1 MARRTTSLMCTAL
14 YDYSGSEMHSL
25 SFREG
30 DTIQVITQLDSG
42 WWDGI
47 CNNQRGWF
55 PSNYVTN
62 LHSVM
67 LGPDPPTPTE
77 PFQQSPAPQYGQWR
91 RLTTQEGREY
101 FYNPDTREY
110 SWELPGDYAQGPST
124 AGSHSPISI
133 STGTTAT
140 PGSATIATPYGAPFQ
155 NGHFGPGNG
164 VSSVSDHDSDSGY
177 SAQSTTLP
185 EGWSIFELEDGS
197 IIYHNFQTQ
206 ETRTTPPE
214 FSRQGPLT
222 SPVPATPLS
231 PTGSVGSG
239 VPSTPTQMV
248 PQPLQYAT
256 GTIRR
261 VEGLPQNWGKKQTP
275 DGRVYY
281 YHMLTDE
288 TTWNIEDVDPETG
301 DLVRKAN
308 GKRDSASSEGS
319 NDATRFLVELNANAT
334 TSNRMSWNRTTTE
347 IVTAIQ
353 NLTQSAKNNHKEKF
367 IAQSSA
373 IVESIRVMLYASDTA
388 RKEGPVL
395 ASHRTLK
402 VHHKH
407 IMGSLSKL
415 VLMAK
420 QASGVWPPPDSVE
433 KMQQAANDVFI
444 SVRQFVNAAQDAG
457 VEIKEKYLADM
468 QSGAAVRGQDDN
480 GSMRSQ
486 RTDGTNGSSTTTLG
500 NGQPTN
506 SELIANLEGH
516 TKTVIKMINSLV
528 RTVRANQCAPSQ
540 LITQVRSMV
549 TEVGN
554 FLTVVDEIPLDS
566 LNDELTVDFK
576 VNRLGL
582 YNSISGL
589 VMDTQTATNQYAPA
603 NAVEQ
608 VLAAT
613 GTVERAIKDLLVS
626 TKFLIEEKESLE
638 QETLQNYLQKY
649 GGRRGSDASYMRRR
663 AMSTSFVSGHG
674 PGSGSLVASAT
685 ANAAAATAA
694 AAAAAV
700 AANKPPGTS
709 ESEHEESEYEETGEY
724 EPPMFVGSGPPPRA
738 SLPSLPVNN
747 FFNYYDNKQEGG
759 PQQDVYQAAQFQQQQ
774 QVPTQPIRN
783 GAEAYPNGSAAPQPF
798 DNNLQYRRPSSEVK
812 IMKFFGE
819 EVKNLEPGTP
829 TTPLSAG
836 FPMSAGPL
844 GGSLER
850 RGSVMPE
857 EKPWF
862 LKYDYAPQDLVF
874 TTEGKVKGGTL
885 DALVERL
892 TLHDSSD
899 MNFMVTFLLTY
910 RSFTDSR
917 ILLDLLIRRF
927 TLLPPDGISPEDTE
941 KWIESKLR
949 PIQLRVY
956 NVMKSWVDTYAND
969 DDTDRVSL
977 ARLKD
982 FALSPTMQKEMKT
995 QGDNLA
1001 RMIDNRLSG
1010 SGLARK
1016 MVQAANRNMPDP
1028 ILPKNLRKIR
1038 LLELDPT
1045 EVARQLTIMESAA
1058 YNKIQPSELLKKAW
1072 SDKNEVQGLETA
1084 PNVRIFISIS
1094 NQVTGWVAHTILQE
1108 KDLKKRGNCIKQFI
1122 LIAEKCRKLNNFN
1135 TMMSII
1141 SGLESAHIHRLQR
1154 TWAQLTPRT
1163 VQSFDVLKN
1172 LMSSTKNFI
1181 KYREALHSVNPPC
1194 IPFLGFYL
1202 SDLTFI
1208 EDGNPD
1214 FLKGDDRLINFS
1226 KRGRTAEVIREVQQ
1240 YQNTAYAYQS
1250 VEQLQVYLRQCLQDA
1265 SEESD
1270 LYNMSLELEPRERED
1285 EKIQRLL
1292 QESGFL

>member
-1 MARRTTSLMCTAL
+1 
-14 YDYSGSEMHSL
+14 
-25 SFREG
+25 
-30 DTIQVITQLDSG
+30 
-42 WWDGI
+42 
-47 CNNQRGWF
+47 
-55 PSNYVTN
+55 
-62 LHSVM
+62 
-67 LGPDPPTPTE
+67 
-77 PFQQSPAPQYGQWR
+77 
-91 RLTTQEGREY
+91 
-101 FYNPDTREY
+101 
-110 SWELPGDYAQGPST
+110 
-124 AGSHSPISI
+124 
-133 STGTTAT
+133 
-140 PGSATIATPYGAPFQ
+140 
-155 NGHFGPGNG
+155 
-164 VSSVSDHDSDSGY
+164 
-177 SAQSTTLP
+177 
-185 EGWSIFELEDGS
+185 
-197 IIYHNFQTQ
+197 
-206 ETRTTPPE
+206 
-214 FSRQGPLT
+214 
-222 SPVPATPLS
+222 
-231 PTGSVGSG
+231 
-239 VPSTPTQMV
+239 
-248 PQPLQYAT
+248 
-256 GTIRR
+256 
-261 VEGLPQNWGKKQTP
+261 LPQNWGKKQTP

-281 YHMLTDE
+281 YNMLTDE
-288 TTWNIEDVDPETG
+288 TTWNIDDVDPETG
-301 DLVRKAN
+301 ELIKKAN

-319 NDATRFLVELNANAT
+319 NDAGRFLVELNANAT

-353 NLTQSAKNNHKEKF
+353 NLSQSAKNNHKEKF

-433 KMQQAANDVFI
+433 KMQQAANDVLV
-444 SVRQFVNAAQDAG
+444 SVRQFVTAAQDAG

-468 QSGAAVRGQDDN
+468 QSGAVSRAQDDN
-480 GSMRSQ
+480 VSMRSQ
-486 RTDGTNGSSTTTLG
+486 RTDGTNGSSTTAVG

-613 GTVERAIKDLLVS
+613 GTVERAIKDLLIS

-638 QETLQNYLQKY
+638 QET
-649 GGRRGSDASYMRRR
+649 
-663 AMSTSFVSGHG
+663 
-674 PGSGSLVASAT
+674 T
-685 ANAAAATAA
+685 A
-694 AAAAAV
+694 
-700 AANKPPGTS
+700 P
-709 ESEHEESEYEETGEY
+709 
-724 EPPMFVGSGPPPRA
+724 
-738 SLPSLPVNN
+738 
-747 FFNYYDNKQEGG
+747 
-759 PQQDVYQAAQFQQQQ
+759 
-774 QVPTQPIRN
+774 
-783 GAEAYPNGSAAPQPF
+783 PQPL
-798 DNNLQYRRPSSEVK
+798 DSNLQYRRPSSEVK

-836 FPMSAGPL
+836 
-844 GGSLER
+844 
-850 RGSVMPE
+850 GSVMPE

-917 ILLDLLIRRF
+917 TLLDLLIRRF
-927 TLLPPDGISPEDTE
+927 TLMPPDGITPEDTE

-982 FALSPTMQKEMKT
+982 FALSPTMQKEMKP
-995 QGDNLA
+995 QGDNLV
-1001 RMIDNRLSG
+1001 RMIDSRLSG
-1010 SGLARK
+1010 AGLARK
-1016 MVQAANRNMPDP
+1016 MVQAANRSMPDP

-1072 SDKNEVQGLETA
+1072 SDKNEAQGMETA
-1084 PNVRIFISIS
+1084 PNVRNFISIS

-1108 KDLKKRGNCIKQFI
+1108 KDLKKRGNYIKQFI

-1154 TWAQLTPRT
+1154 TWAQLSLRT
-1163 VQSFDVLKN
+1163 VQSFDMLKN

-1181 KYREALHSVNPPC
+1181 KYREALHSINPPC

-1250 VEQLQVYLRQCLQDA
+1250 VEQLQVYLRQCLQDT
-1265 SEESD
+1265 SDETD
-1270 LYNMSLELEPRERED
+1270 LYNMSLELEPRER
-1285 EKIQRLL
+1285 
-1292 QESGFL
+1292 